1 MYCLGQIT
9 CGMNISSINVHTRS
23 FHLGPLQFL
32 INFLDFEP
40 GDHTLLLAVTASD
53 GQANNITITFTTPLR
68 LSVTCNVVGNFL
80 TCDSTTE
87 IESQSCSFNSMPQ
100 VDCTS
105 PFDIR
110 TLNLALSEHSVTVFI
125 TDVFG
130 QSEDFSFEFTTI
142 PSTSIILSFTDRHS
156 LFEGTTTDIPFLFN
170 IVGQAV
176 EDIPFSLQS
185 LTYQAFQDKTGQ
197 SVSSIFSDAPLPAST
212 GMTE

>member
-1 MYCLGQIT
+1 MEQIT
-9 CGMNISSINVHTRS
+9 CSMNISGVNVRTRS
-23 FHLGPLQFL
+23 SHLGPLQFL

-40 GDHTLLLAVTASD
+40 GDHTLFLVVTASD
-53 GQANNITITFTTPLR
+53 GQSNNITISFTTPLR
-68 LSVTCNVVGNFL
+68 LSITCNVVGNFL

-87 IESQSCSFNSMPQ
+87 IESHSCSFNSMPQ

-110 TLNLALSEHSVTVFI
+110 TLSLALSEHSVTVFI
-125 TDVFG
+125 TDIFG

-185 LTYQAFQDKTGQ
+185 LTYQEFQDKTGQ
-197 SVSSIFSDAPLPAST
+197 TVSSIFSDAPLPAST
-212 GMTE
+212 GMT

>member
-1 MYCLGQIT
+1 
-9 CGMNISSINVHTRS
+9 
-23 FHLGPLQFL
+23 
-32 INFLDFEP
+32 
-40 GDHTLLLAVTASD
+40 
-53 GQANNITITFTTPLR
+53 
-68 LSVTCNVVGNFL
+68 
-80 TCDSTTE
+80 
-87 IESQSCSFNSMPQ
+87 MPQ

-125 TDVFG
+125 TDIFG

-142 PSTSIILSFTDRHS
+142 PTTSIILSFTDRHS

-176 EDIPFSLQS
+176 ENIPFSLQS

-212 GMTE
+212 GMT